1 MIPGAHPSRNL
12 TLRSG
17 RPLSPLKKLLS
28 IGIVT
33 IVLTFIVVNRQGLIK
48 LRQLQ
53 RDQQAMEEKLVRLQI
68 ETDQLESTR
77 IQLEV
82 DMAYIE
88 QLAREKYRMV
98 RRGEKIFRVVPRPT
112 TVDNL
117 PPSKG

>member
-1 MIPGAHPSRNL
+1 MIPGAHPSRSL
-12 TLRSG
+12 SIRGG

-28 IGIVT
+28 IGIVA

-53 RDQQAMEEKLVRLQI
+53 RDQQALQDKLVRLQV
-68 ETDQLESTR
+68 ETGNLESTR

-98 RRGEKIFRVVPRPT
+98 RRGEKIFRVVPRPAT
-112 TVDNL
+112 LDNV
-117 PPSKG
+117 PPSNG